1 LIFIVSRD
9 YAFENVI
16 CSATPAGDPLHASGA
31 YLTKFVSPSE
41 CVGRFW
47 LWESSQVVIQ
57 GNFHSLVG
65 AKAVGSSGNHSNFV
79 VESFDGAAGDLS
91 FGSKPIQ
98 DEGLMSAQH
107 AGHLFHRFQTA
118 PHRAVAPIVE
128 KGSCPDYGSVLPEVG
143 KSLFQLPG
151 PRGGQLAGQQG
162 VEFLGGSPAYPAG
175 AAEQGPADMVEPLA
189 GFLTF

>member
-1 LIFIVSRD
+1 MRKGSPEGYNAEKGYSQPARRPQTGEPNERQPLYRIRCTQEKYVSQ
-9 YAFENVI
+9 
-16 CSATPAGDPLHASGA
+16 
-31 YLTKFVSPSE
+31 SE

-47 LWESSQVVIQ
+47 LRESSQVVIQ

-98 DEGLMSAQH
+98 DQGLMSAQH
-107 AGHLFHRFQTA
+107 PGHLFHRLQTA
-118 PHRAVAPIVE
+118 PHRPVAPIVE
-128 KGSCPDYGSVLPEVG
+128 KGSRPDYGSVVPEVG

-151 PRGGQLAGQQG
+151 PRGGQLAG
-162 VEFLGGSPAYPAG
+162 
-175 AAEQGPADMVEPLA
+175 
-189 GFLTF
+189 

>member
-1 LIFIVSRD
+1 MRRAGSRSTSALLLAFGEWIFWEAIMPP
-9 YAFENVI
+9 NGK
-16 CSATPAGDPLHASGA
+16 C
-31 YLTKFVSPSE
+31 FVSQSE

-47 LWESSQVVIQ
+47 LRESPQVVIQ

-107 AGHLFHRFQTA
+107 PGHLFHRLQTA
-118 PHRAVAPIVE
+118 PHRPVAPIVE
-128 KGSCPDYGSVLPEVG
+128 KGSRPDYGSVVPEVG

-151 PRGGQLAGQQG
+151 PRGGQLAG
-162 VEFLGGSPAYPAG
+162 
-175 AAEQGPADMVEPLA
+175 
-189 GFLTF
+189 